1 MAESNFVDYVKIYCR
16 SGKGGRG
23 SMHLRHVK
31 YNPNGGPD
39 GGDGGHGGSIY
50 LRGNHNYWTL
60 LHLKFQRHV
69 FAEHGG
75 NGGRDKCHGKDGE
88 CFCCF
93 DRDYEKYDFCMEL
106 PIGLSIKPIKKH
118 KG

>member
-1 MAESNFVDYVKIYCR
+1 MNSTKKTTQKTSGIHKIKL
-16 SGKGGRG
+16 GQLVTLNG
-23 SMHLRHVK
+23 HV
-31 YNPNGGPD
+31 Y
-39 GGDGGHGGSIY
+39 
-50 LRGNHNYWTL
+50 
-60 LHLKFQRHV
+60 Q
-69 FAEHGG
+69 
-75 NGGRDKCHGKDGE
+75 

>member
-1 MAESNFVDYVKIYCR
+1 MKQEHKLIITVSN
-16 SGKGGRG
+16 
-23 SMHLRHVK
+23 
-31 YNPNGGPD
+31 
-39 GGDGGHGGSIY
+39 
-50 LRGNHNYWTL
+50 
-60 LHLKFQRHV
+60 
-69 FAEHGG
+69 
-75 NGGRDKCHGKDGE
+75 E